1 MRASVCA
8 AVTCS
13 PRPICRMWTSPRL
26 AGPRCHSCVRAFVSL
41 EQQASMQACTRSL
54 PRCPT
59 RLGRGRSGDESTG
72 IPTGEHRQRRWP
84 GEHPG
89 VPVPPATAQTRELT
103 VLSCNHF
110 VPHSDEELKKQAAEV
125 SRCAK
130 VKVTIDSLGG
140 LQLSGQAPAITSWHY
155 RAGSGPQQR

>member
-1 MRASVCA
+1 MNR
-8 AVTCS
+8 
-13 PRPICRMWTSPRL
+13 
-26 AGPRCHSCVRAFVSL
+26 RAFL
-41 EQQASMQACTRSL
+41 QAS
-54 PRCPT
+54 
-59 RLGRGRSGDESTG
+59 TG
-72 IPTGEHRQRRWP
+72 SVVGLASILAFQY
-84 GEHPG
+84 
-89 VPVPPATAQTRELT
+89 PPATAQTRELT